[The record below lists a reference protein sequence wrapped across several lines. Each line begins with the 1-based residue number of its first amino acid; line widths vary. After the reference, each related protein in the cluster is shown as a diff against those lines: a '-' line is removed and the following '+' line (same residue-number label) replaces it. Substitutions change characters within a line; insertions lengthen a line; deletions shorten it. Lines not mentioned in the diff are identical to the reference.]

1 VTLLKT
7 ALPHVSLSGGPSPV
21 RRLDLPGEVWVKDDG
36 RLGTVYGGN
45 KVRKLEWTLADARAR
60 GATCVLTG
68 GALATNHGL
77 ATALYARELGLR
89 TTLVL
94 VDQPMDDYVAAAF
107 ARLQRTGARI
117 HRARTP
123 RGAYALA
130 PWAYLRSTGRRPPYW
145 LPVGGS
151 SPRGLLGFV
160 EAGLELAAQVSAG
173 ELPEPSRIVLAVGSG
188 GCAAGLLVGL
198 QLAGLRSQ
206 VHGVLVNDATPVTH
220 DSVLRMAAKAARLVG
235 TPAPTDGLVLD
246 TAWLGG
252 GYGHPT
258 PEAAAASAVLAAQ
271 GVTTEPVYT
280 AKAAAALLALPP
292 GEPVLFWQTHNT
304 RPLD

>member
-1 VTLLKT
+1 VTLLQT
-7 ALPHVSLSGGPSPV
+7 RLPHVALTGGPSPV

-45 KVRKLEWTLADARAR
+45 KVRKLEWTLGHALAK
-60 GATCVLTG
+60 GSTCVLTG

-89 TTLVL
+89 TTLLL

-107 ARLQRTGARI
+107 ARLQATGARI

-123 RGAYALA
+123 RRAYALA
-130 PWAYLRSTGRRPPYW
+130 PWVYLRSTGRRPPYW

-151 SPRGLLGFV
+151 SARGVLAFV
-160 EAGLELAAQVSAG
+160 EAGLELAAQVSPG
-173 ELPEPSRIVLAVGSG
+173 ELPEPSRVVLAVGSG
-188 GCAAGLLVGL
+188 GCAGGLLVGL
-198 QLAGLRSQ
+198 RMAGLSTQ
-206 VHGVLVNDATPVTH
+206 VHGVLVNDATRVTH
-220 DSVLRMAAKAARLVG
+220 ASVLRMAAKAARLVG
-235 TPAPTDGLVLD
+235 APAPRDGLVLD
-246 TAWLGG
+246 TRWLGP

-258 PEAAAASAVLAAQ
+258 PEATAAAAVLA
-271 GVTTEPVYT
+271 GVGVDTEPVYT
-280 AKAAAALLALPP
+280 AKAAAALLDLPP
-292 GEPVLFWQTHNT
+292 GDPVLFWQTHNT

>member
-1 VTLLKT
+1 MTRLQT
-7 ALPHVSLSGGPSPV
+7 RFAHVPLTGGPSPV

-36 RLGTVYGGN
+36 GIGTVYGGN
-45 KVRKLEWTLADARAR
+45 KVRKLEWTLADAKAK

-89 TTLVL
+89 TTLLL
-94 VDQPMDDYVAAAF
+94 VDQPMDDHVAAAF
-107 ARLQRTGARI
+107 ARLQATGARI

-123 RGAYALA
+123 RRAYALA
-130 PWAYLRSTGRRPPYW
+130 PWVYLRSTGRRRPYW

-151 SPRGLLGFV
+151 SPLGVLGFV
-160 EAGLELAAQVSAG
+160 EAGLELAEQVEAG
-173 ELPEPSRIVLAVGSG
+173 ELPLPARVVLAVGSG

-198 QLAGLRSQ
+198 QLAGLTTQ

-220 DSVLRMAAKAARLVG
+220 ESVLQMAVGAARLVG
-235 TPAPTDGLVLD
+235 VPAPRDGLVLD
-246 TAWLGG
+246 TRWLGP

-258 PEAAAASAVLAAQ
+258 AEATAAAAVLAEQ
-271 GVTTEPVYT
+271 GVSTEPVYT
-280 AKAAAALLALPP
+280 AKAAAALLDLPP